1 MIKEERQSDR
11 KEKKEESDKE
21 GWKERN
27 DKKVEIT
34 SRIFSD

>member
-21 GWKERN
+21 RWKERN

-34 SRIFSD
+34 SKIFSD